1 MSEFVRVGDLKPG
14 TKIVYSYG
22 ELNFTT
28 LAIEMHTKDAVVG
41 QRVLP
46 MKSNREKVELLRP
59 SGTRLGTVGLDT
71 SVKLR

>member
-14 TKIVYSYG
+14 TKIVYEYG
-22 ELNFTT
+22 EMNFST
-28 LAIEMHTKDAVVG
+28 LEIKMHSKDAVVG

-46 MKSNREKVELLRP
+46 MKSNKEKIELLRP

-71 SVKLR
+71 SVRLR